1 MKVGRE
7 SSRAEVRAGTQ
18 LGGQRS
24 RMRPRAPRHGDGG
37 GGPGP
42 SCGERGSGAWFSL
55 SAKES
60 HWRLW
65 GRDMMCA
72 DLHSRGHFAG
82 GEHLMGAGGSRC
94 GSPGQTG

>member
-7 SSRAEVRAGTQ
+7 SSWDRSPSRNTT
-18 LGGQRS
+18 GGLKKQNEAQSIQAWGRGS
-24 RMRPRAPRHGDGG
+24 QSHSVGQ
-37 GGPGP
+37 GGPG
-42 SCGERGSGAWFSL
+42 SWFSL

-82 GEHLMGAGGSRC
+82 GEHLMGTGGSQC